1 MKEQFIEI
9 LIPTIAV
16 LIFICAFIY
25 VRKTNPQN
33 KKIVTRTTFKSIF
46 RKEKCPKCGC
56 KMKKKWMIKDLGQ
69 SYIEYSNIYEREAQ
83 PRYICPIC
91 KYEIKEKFELKVN
104 DIKDLEG

>member
-69 SYIEYSNIYEREAQ
+69 SYIEYSNIMKERHNLDIFAQ
-83 PRYICPIC
+83 Y
-91 KYEIKEKFELKVN
+91 VN
-104 DIKDLEG
+104 MKLRKSLN

>member
-33 KKIVTRTTFKSIF
+33 KKIVTR
-46 RKEKCPKCGC
+46 
-56 KMKKKWMIKDLGQ
+56 Q
-69 SYIEYSNIYEREAQ
+69 SYIEYSNIMKERHNLDIFAQ
-83 PRYICPIC
+83 Y
-91 KYEIKEKFELKVN
+91 VN
-104 DIKDLEG
+104 MKLRKSLN